1 MSGGYPVIGSDHHPA
16 QRLLLPHPWAE
27 RRRRDH
33 EMNLQWWQLELKL
46 TGSPYDCSMHT
57 PYDRREGR
65 GN

>member
-1 MSGGYPVIGSDHHPA
+1 
-16 QRLLLPHPWAE
+16 
-27 RRRRDH
+27 
-33 EMNLQWWQLELKL
+33 MNLQWWQLELKL